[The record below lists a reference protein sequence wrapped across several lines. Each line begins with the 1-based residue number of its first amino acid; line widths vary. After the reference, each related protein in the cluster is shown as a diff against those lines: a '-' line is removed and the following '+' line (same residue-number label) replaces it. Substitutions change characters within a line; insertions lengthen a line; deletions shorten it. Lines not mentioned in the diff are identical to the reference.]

1 MSPSSSPYTRVCTF
15 ECLAPICIYA
25 ANAPYS
31 SIDGFCSVAVL
42 GKRQCSVY
50 SSSNPL
56 PVLISALVL
65 YDYLISLD
73 QEVNLFWKRKFTGAT
88 VLFLLN
94 KYLLVLSNILSLAS
108 TERSSD
114 FVS

>member
-1 MSPSSSPYTRVCTF
+1 MS
-15 ECLAPICIYA
+15 LICQYL
-25 ANAPYS
+25 PYS

-42 GKRQCSVY
+42 GKRQCSVC

-94 KYLLVLSNILSLAS
+94 RYLLLINYTLIFATTSHLSE
-108 TERSSD
+108 T
-114 FVS
+114 VSHFDPI